1 MIPKKQRVKTKDI
14 HIRIT
19 QDRQTKLHSICK
31 ATNKT
36 ITQIIEQHLEQ
47 LETQYNDI
55 F

>member
-1 MIPKKQRVKTKDI
+1 MDTIKRKDI

-19 QDRQTKLHSICK
+19 QSRQDKLHKICK

-36 ITQIIEQHLEQ
+36 ITQIIEQHLDEMEQ
-47 LETQYNDI
+47 RYREI